1 MKHFKSIGKI
11 QLASVQEIADVGVPY
26 KVAAKVKESL
36 SSKDEI

>member
-26 KVAAKVKESL
+26 KVAEKVKE
-36 SSKDEI
+36 KMK